1 MFSTLLSF
9 LVFTFSC
16 VLFVGFLSFF
26 LGGVFLTLL
35 ARFLSFVVLLSA
47 ASARVM
53 VGGVFLTLLT
63 RFLSFVVVVL
73 LSAASGRVTV
83 SFVESSLVSGSSVH
97 SVECLHNGSV
107 DDAIGLLMPDYS
119 LHLLVHKRSRKLD
132 SSFSSQ
138 FTSPH
143 GISFACVVVQS
154 FLGNLMSHF
163 HAHPLKF
170 REHCLN

>member
-1 MFSTLLSF
+1 MFRNLLSL

-26 LGGVFLTLL
+26 VGGVFLILL
-35 ARFLSFVVLLSA
+35 ARFFSLVVLLSA
-47 ASARVM
+47 ASARVTLR
-53 VGGVFLTLLT
+53 GVFLTLLT

-73 LSAASGRVTV
+73 LSTLARVTV

-107 DDAIGLLMPDYS
+107 DDAIGLFLPDYS

-143 GISFACVVVQS
+143 GISFLRVVVQS

-163 HAHPLKF
+163 HAHYLKF